1 MKKREFHMTHNKNLR
16 SIMFKRSSLI
26 MATLTL
32 SCAAAFSF
40 AATPASGLPMGE
52 PESVGMSSE
61 RLKRIDD
68 FTQRYIDDEMVA
80 GTVTLVA
87 RKGKVV
93 HFSAQGMKDV
103 ERGQSMTTDTI
114 FRMASMTKPI
124 ASVALMMLYEEGW
137 FQLDDP
143 IANWLPEF
151 SNMMIEVANADGGTR
166 LEPAQTPITFT
177 HVLTHTAGLMNS
189 WRGDTAR
196 YAEVANVRG
205 EENLASW
212 TERLASLPLR
222 YEPGTRWEYS
232 AATSVVGRLV
242 EVISGE
248 DLDTFFHTRI
258 FQPLQMTDT
267 YFYLPPDKVNRFATL
282 YGPDASNS
290 NRIMLTEVG
299 DARSNYVAEPRNF
312 FSGAGG
318 LVSTAHDYIRFQQMM
333 INGGELDD
341 VRLLGRKTVELIF
354 ANHTGDLPLW
364 LSGPG
369 MGFGLGYSVVLD
381 RAVAHTS
388 DSEGA
393 VSWGG
398 AFGTL
403 FWIDPAEEM
412 VAIIL
417 TQVRPYSHI
426 KIREGFHNV
435 VNQAIVD

>member
-1 MKKREFHMTHNKNLR
+1 MKTKMLLACFALM
-16 SIMFKRSSLI
+16 S
-26 MATLTL
+26 
-32 SCAAAFSF
+32 SF
-40 AATPASGLPMGE
+40 ANAQTPASGLPMAD
-52 PESVGMSSE
+52 PESVGMSAE
-61 RLKRIDD
+61 RLQRIDA

-103 ERGQSMTTDTI
+103 ERNQPMTTDTI

-124 ASVALMMLYEEGW
+124 ASVALMMLYEEGY

-143 IANWLPEF
+143 ISDWLPEF
-151 SNMMIEVANADGGTR
+151 KNMMVEVEQVDGSIQ
-166 LEPAQTPITFT
+166 LQPAQTPISFT
-177 HVLTHTAGLMNS
+177 HILTHTAGLMNS
-189 WRGDTAR
+189 YRGDIAR
-196 YAEVANVRG
+196 YSEVARVQG
-205 EENLASW
+205 DEKLDSW
-212 TERLASLPLR
+212 TERLATLPLR

-242 EVISGE
+242 EVISGD
-248 DLDTFFHTRI
+248 DLDTFFRERI
-258 FQPLQMTDT
+258 FEPLQMKDT

-282 YGPDASNS
+282 YGPDADNG
-290 NRIMLTEVG
+290 NRMMLTEVG
-299 DARSNYVAEPRNF
+299 DERSNYVSGPRAF
-312 FSGAGG
+312 YSGAGG

-333 INGGELDD
+333 LNGGELDG
-341 VRLLGRKTVELIF
+341 VRLLGSKTVELIF

-388 DSEGA
+388 DTEGS

-403 FWIDPAEEM
+403 FWIDPEEEL

-417 TQVRPYSHI
+417 TQIRPYSHI
-426 KIREGFHNV
+426 RLREGFHNV

>member
-1 MKKREFHMTHNKNLR
+1 MCVKKYLLP
-16 SIMFKRSSLI
+16 ILISL
-26 MATLTL
+26 
-32 SCAAAFSF
+32 SF
-40 AATPASGLPMGE
+40 TASADTPDSGLPMAE
-52 PESVGMSSE
+52 PESVGMSAQ
-61 RLKRIDD
+61 RLSRIDD
-68 FTQRYIDDEMVA
+68 FMQRYIDNDMVA

-93 HFSAQGMKDV
+93 HFKAQGMKDV
-103 ERGQSMTTDTI
+103 ERGQEMTTDTI

-143 IANWLPEF
+143 ISDWLPEF
-151 SNMMIEVANADGGTR
+151 SDMMIEVENADGSTR
-166 LEPAQTPITFT
+166 LEPAQTPISFT
-177 HVLTHTAGLMNS
+177 HILTHTAGLMNS
-189 WRGDTAR
+189 YRGDIAR
-196 YAEVANVRG
+196 YSEVSRVRG
-205 EENLASW
+205 DEDLASW
-212 TERLASLPLR
+212 TERLATLPLR

-242 EVISGE
+242 EVISGQ
-248 DLDTFFHTRI
+248 DLDTFLRERI
-258 FQPLQMTDT
+258 FVPLQMRDT
-267 YFYLPPDKVNRFATL
+267 HFYLPEDKVDRFATL
-282 YGPDASNS
+282 YGPNPDDD
-290 NRIMLTEVG
+290 NRMMLTEVG
-299 DARSNYVAEPRNF
+299 DANSRYVAEPTTF

-333 INGGELDD
+333 LNGGELDG
-341 VRLLGRKTVELIF
+341 VRLLGPKTVELIF

-388 DSEGA
+388 DTEGS

-403 FWIDPAEEM
+403 FWIDPAEEL
-412 VAIIL
+412 VAIVL
-417 TQVRPYSHI
+417 TQIRPYSHI
-426 KIREGFHNV
+426 RIREGFHNV

>member
-1 MKKREFHMTHNKNLR
+1 MPIKKY
-16 SIMFKRSSLI
+16 LI
-26 MATLTL
+26 PILLGL
-32 SCAAAFSF
+32 SFSVS
-40 AATPASGLPMGE
+40 ADTPPSGLPMAD
-52 PESVGMSSE
+52 PDSVGMSAQ
-61 RLKRIDD
+61 RLTRIDD
-68 FTQRYIDDEMVA
+68 FMQRYIDDEMVA

-87 RKGKVV
+87 RRGKVV
-93 HFSAQGMKDV
+93 HFKAQGMKDV
-103 ERGQSMTTDTI
+103 ERGQEMTTDTI

-143 IANWLPEF
+143 ISDWLPEF
-151 SNMMIEVANADGGTR
+151 SDMMIEVESADGTTR
-166 LEPAQTPITFT
+166 LEPAQTSISFT
-177 HVLTHTAGLMNS
+177 HILTHTAGLMNS
-189 WRGDTAR
+189 YRGDIAR
-196 YAEVANVRG
+196 YSEVSQVQG
-205 EENLASW
+205 DEDLASW
-212 TERLASLPLR
+212 TERLATLPLR

-242 EVISGE
+242 EVISGQ
-248 DLDTFFHTRI
+248 DLDTFMRERI
-258 FQPLQMTDT
+258 FEPLQMPDT
-267 YFYLPPDKVNRFATL
+267 HFYLPEHKVGRFATL
-282 YGPDASNS
+282 YGPNPDDG
-290 NRIMLTEVG
+290 NRMMLTEVG
-299 DARSNYVAEPRNF
+299 DANSRYVAEPTTF

-333 INGGELDD
+333 LNGGELDG
-341 VRLLGRKTVELIF
+341 VRLLGPKTVELIF

-388 DSEGA
+388 DTEGS

-403 FWIDPAEEM
+403 FWIDPAEEL
-412 VAIIL
+412 VAIVL
-417 TQVRPYSHI
+417 TQIRPYSHI
-426 KIREGFHNV
+426 RIREGFHNV

>member
-1 MKKREFHMTHNKNLR
+1 MPHINRL
-16 SIMFKRSSLI
+16 
-26 MATLTL
+26 LTAIAL
-32 SCAAAFSF
+32 TACSFMSF
-40 AATPASGLPMGE
+40 AQTPPSGLPMAE
-52 PESVGMSSE
+52 PESVGMSAE
-61 RLKRIDD
+61 RLQRIDA
-68 FTQRYIDDEMVA
+68 FTQRYIDNEMVA

-87 RKGKVV
+87 RRGKVV

-103 ERGQSMTTDTI
+103 ERNQPMTKDTI

-124 ASVALMMLYEEGW
+124 ASVALMMLYEEGY

-143 IANWLPEF
+143 ISDWLPEF
-151 SNMMIEVANADGGTR
+151 KNMMVEVEQADGTTR
-166 LEPAQTPITFT
+166 LEPAKTPISFT
-177 HVLTHTAGLMNS
+177 HILTHTAGLMNS
-189 WRGDTAR
+189 YRGDIAR
-196 YAEVANVRG
+196 YSEVSRVQG
-205 EENLASW
+205 DENLASW
-212 TERLASLPLR
+212 TERLATLPLR

-242 EVISGE
+242 EVISGD
-248 DLDTFFHTRI
+248 DLDTFLRERI
-258 FQPLQMTDT
+258 FSPLQMNDT
-267 YFYLPPDKVNRFATL
+267 HFYLPPDKVNRFATL
-282 YGPDASNS
+282 YGPDADNG
-290 NRIMLTEVG
+290 NRMMLTEVG
-299 DARSNYVAEPRNF
+299 DERSNYVSGPRAF

-333 INGGELDD
+333 LNGGELDG
-341 VRLLGRKTVELIF
+341 VRLLGSKTVELIF

-369 MGFGLGYSVVLD
+369 YGFGLGYSVVLD

-388 DSEGA
+388 DTEGA

-403 FWIDPAEEM
+403 FWVDPEEEL

-417 TQVRPYSHI
+417 TQIRPYSHI
-426 KIREGFHNV
+426 RLREGFHNV

>member
-1 MKKREFHMTHNKNLR
+1 MRRLVSRTF
-16 SIMFKRSSLI
+16 I
-26 MATLTL
+26 
-32 SCAAAFSF
+32 AAALLAGISS
-40 AATPASGLPMGE
+40 AIAQTPLSGLPMAT

-61 RLKRIDD
+61 RLQRIDD
-68 FTQRYIDDEMVA
+68 FTQRYIDNELVA

-87 RKGKVV
+87 RKGRVV

-103 ERGQSMTTDTI
+103 ERNQPMTTDTI

-143 IANWLPEF
+143 ISDWLPEF
-151 SNMMIEVANADGGTR
+151 SNMMIEIENSDGTTR
-166 LEPAQTPITFT
+166 LEPAQNPITFT
-177 HVLTHTAGLMNS
+177 HILTHTAGLMNS
-189 WRGDTAR
+189 YRGDIQR
-196 YAEVANVRG
+196 YSEVAAVRG

-212 TERLASLPLR
+212 TERLATLPLR

-232 AATSVVGRLV
+232 QATSVVGRLV
-242 EVISGE
+242 EVISGQ
-248 DLDTFFHTRI
+248 DLDTFFRERI
-258 FQPLQMTDT
+258 FEPLQMRDT
-267 YFYLPPDKVNRFATL
+267 HFYLPRDKVNRFASL
-282 YGPDASNS
+282 YGPDASNE
-290 NRIMLTEVG
+290 NRIRLTEVG
-299 DARSNYVAEPRNF
+299 DERSNYVAEPRNF
-312 FSGAGG
+312 FSGSGG

-333 INGGELDD
+333 LNGGELDG
-341 VRLLGRKTVELIF
+341 VRLLGSKTVELIF

-388 DSEGA
+388 DSEGS

-403 FWIDPAEEM
+403 FWIDPEEEL

-426 KIREGFHNV
+426 RIREGFHNV
-435 VNQAIVD
+435 VNQAIID

>member
-1 MKKREFHMTHNKNLR
+1 MSQLKQSYGLLRISLKLVAAITLTSASWMTH
-16 SIMFKRSSLI
+16 
-26 MATLTL
+26 AQ
-32 SCAAAFSF
+32 
-40 AATPASGLPMGE
+40 TPASGLPMAD
-52 PESVGMSSE
+52 PESVGMSAE
-61 RLKRIDD
+61 RLQRIDA
-68 FTQRYIDDEMVA
+68 FTQRYIDNEMVA

-87 RKGKVV
+87 RRGKVV

-103 ERGQSMTTDTI
+103 ERNQPMTTDTI

-143 IANWLPEF
+143 ISDWLPEF
-151 SNMMIEVANADGGTR
+151 KNMMVEVEQADGSVT
-166 LEPAQTPITFT
+166 LEPVKTPINFT
-177 HVLTHTAGLMNS
+177 HMLTHTAGLMNS
-189 WRGDTAR
+189 YRGDIPR
-196 YAEVANVRG
+196 YSEVSRVRG

-212 TERLASLPLR
+212 TERLATLPLR

-242 EVISGE
+242 EVISGD
-248 DLDTFFHTRI
+248 DLDTFLRERI
-258 FQPLQMTDT
+258 FEPLQMNDT
-267 YFYLPPDKVNRFATL
+267 HFYLPPDKVNRFATL
-282 YGPDASNS
+282 YGPDANNG
-290 NRIMLTEVG
+290 NRMMLTEVG
-299 DARSNYVAEPRNF
+299 DERSNYVSGPRAF

-333 INGGELDD
+333 LNGGELDG
-341 VRLLGRKTVELIF
+341 VRLLGSKTVELIF

-388 DSEGA
+388 DTEGS

-403 FWIDPAEEM
+403 FWIDPEEEL

-417 TQVRPYSHI
+417 TQIRPYSHI
-426 KIREGFHNV
+426 SLREGFHNV

>member
-1 MKKREFHMTHNKNLR
+1 MSQSMQCSRLIKKSLKLLTAVSVVSASMLTHGQ
-16 SIMFKRSSLI
+16 
-26 MATLTL
+26 
-32 SCAAAFSF
+32 
-40 AATPASGLPMGE
+40 TPVSGLPMAD
-52 PESVGMSSE
+52 PESVGMSAE
-61 RLKRIDD
+61 RLQRIDA
-68 FTQRYIDDEMVA
+68 FTQRYIDNEMVA

-87 RKGKVV
+87 RQGKVV

-103 ERGQSMTTDTI
+103 ERNQEMTTDTI

-124 ASVALMMLYEEGW
+124 ASVALMMLYEEGL

-143 IANWLPEF
+143 IADWLPEF
-151 SNMMIEVANADGGTR
+151 KNMMVEVEQADGSIS
-166 LEPAQTPITFT
+166 LEPAKTPISFT
-177 HVLTHTAGLMNS
+177 HILTHTAGLMNS
-189 WRGDTAR
+189 WIGDTAR
-196 YAEVANVRG
+196 YSEVARVQG
-205 EENLASW
+205 DENLASW
-212 TERLASLPLR
+212 TERHATMPLR

-242 EVISGE
+242 EVMSGD
-248 DLDTFFHTRI
+248 DLDTFFRERI
-258 FQPLQMTDT
+258 FEPLQMKDT
-267 YFYLPPDKVNRFATL
+267 HFYLPPDKVNRFASL
-282 YGPDASNS
+282 YGPDADNG
-290 NRIMLTEVG
+290 NRMMLTEVG
-299 DARSNYVAEPRNF
+299 DERSNYVSGPRAF

-333 INGGELDD
+333 LNGGELDG
-341 VRLLGRKTVELIF
+341 VRLLGPKTVELMF

-369 MGFGLGYSVVLD
+369 YGFGLGYSVVMD

-388 DSEGA
+388 DTEGS

-403 FWIDPAEEM
+403 FWIDPEEEL

-417 TQVRPYSHI
+417 SQIRPYSHI
-426 KIREGFHNV
+426 RLREGFHNV

>member
-1 MKKREFHMTHNKNLR
+1 
-16 SIMFKRSSLI
+16 
-26 MATLTL
+26 MA
-32 SCAAAFSF
+32 
-40 AATPASGLPMGE
+40 E

-61 RLKRIDD
+61 RLQRIDA

-87 RKGKVV
+87 RRGKVV

-103 ERGQSMTTDTI
+103 ERNQPMTKDTI

-124 ASVALMMLYEEGW
+124 ASVALMMLYEEGY

-143 IANWLPEF
+143 ISDWLPEF
-151 SNMMIEVANADGGTR
+151 KNMMVEVEQADGTTR
-166 LEPAQTPITFT
+166 LEPAKTPISFT
-177 HVLTHTAGLMNS
+177 HILTHTAGLMNS
-189 WRGDTAR
+189 YRGDIAR
-196 YAEVANVRG
+196 YSEVSRVQG
-205 EENLASW
+205 DENLASW
-212 TERLASLPLR
+212 TERLATLPLR

-242 EVISGE
+242 EVISGD
-248 DLDTFFHTRI
+248 DLDTFLRERI
-258 FQPLQMTDT
+258 FSPLQMNDT
-267 YFYLPPDKVNRFATL
+267 HFYLPPDKVNRFATL
-282 YGPDASNS
+282 YGPDADNG
-290 NRIMLTEVG
+290 NRMTLTEVG
-299 DARSNYVAEPRNF
+299 DERSNYVSGPRAF

-333 INGGELDD
+333 LNGGELDG
-341 VRLLGRKTVELIF
+341 VRLLGSKTVELIF

-388 DSEGA
+388 DTEGA

-403 FWIDPAEEM
+403 FWIDPEEEL

-417 TQVRPYSHI
+417 TQIRPYSHI
-426 KIREGFHNV
+426 RLREGFHNV

>member
-1 MKKREFHMTHNKNLR
+1 MSYIKNCRVIQTSLR
-16 SIMFKRSSLI
+16 LFAVVTLASFSLL
-26 MATLTL
+26 AY
-32 SCAAAFSF
+32 AQ
-40 AATPASGLPMGE
+40 TPPSGLPMAD
-52 PESVGMSSE
+52 PESVGMSAE
-61 RLKRIDD
+61 RLQRIDA

-87 RKGKVV
+87 RRGKVV

-103 ERGQSMTTDTI
+103 ERNQPMTTDTI

-124 ASVALMMLYEEGW
+124 ASVALMMLYEEGY

-143 IANWLPEF
+143 ISDWLPEF
-151 SNMMIEVANADGGTR
+151 KNMMVEVEQSDGSIR
-166 LEPAQTPITFT
+166 LEPVKTPINFT
-177 HVLTHTAGLMNS
+177 HILTHTAGLMNS
-189 WRGDTAR
+189 YRGDIAR
-196 YAEVANVRG
+196 YSEVARVQG
-205 EENLASW
+205 DEKLDSW
-212 TERLASLPLR
+212 TERLATLPLR

-242 EVISGE
+242 EVISGD
-248 DLDTFFHTRI
+248 DLDTFFRERI
-258 FQPLQMTDT
+258 FEPLQMKDT

-282 YGPDASNS
+282 YGPDADNG
-290 NRIMLTEVG
+290 NRMMLTEVG
-299 DARSNYVAEPRNF
+299 DERSNYVSGPRAF

-318 LVSTAHDYIRFQQMM
+318 LVSTAHDYVRFQQMM
-333 INGGELDD
+333 LNGGELDG
-341 VRLLGRKTVELIF
+341 VRLLGSKTVELIF

-369 MGFGLGYSVVLD
+369 MGFSLGYSVVLD

-388 DSEGA
+388 DTEGS

-403 FWIDPAEEM
+403 FWIDPEEEL

-417 TQVRPYSHI
+417 TQIRPYSHI
-426 KIREGFHNV
+426 RLREGFHNV

>member
-1 MKKREFHMTHNKNLR
+1 MSPLKQSFNVLKTSLKFVCAVTLVSTAWMTY
-16 SIMFKRSSLI
+16 
-26 MATLTL
+26 AQ
-32 SCAAAFSF
+32 
-40 AATPASGLPMGE
+40 TPSSGLPMAD
-52 PESVGMSSE
+52 PSSVGMSAE
-61 RLKRIDD
+61 RLQRINA

-103 ERGQSMTTDTI
+103 ERNLPMTTDTI

-124 ASVALMMLYEEGW
+124 ASVALMMLYEEGY

-143 IANWLPEF
+143 ISDWLPEF
-151 SNMMIEVANADGGTR
+151 KNMMVEVENADGTTR
-166 LEPAQTPITFT
+166 LEAAKTPISFT
-177 HVLTHTAGLMNS
+177 HILTHTAGLMNS
-189 WRGDTAR
+189 YRGDIAR
-196 YAEVANVRG
+196 YSEVSRVRG

-212 TERLASLPLR
+212 TERLATLPLR

-242 EVISGE
+242 EVISGD
-248 DLDTFFHTRI
+248 DLDTFLRERI
-258 FQPLQMTDT
+258 FEPLQMNDT
-267 YFYLPPDKVNRFATL
+267 HFYLPPDKVNRFASL
-282 YGPDASNS
+282 YGPDADNG
-290 NRIMLTEVG
+290 NRMMLTEVG
-299 DARSNYVAEPRNF
+299 DGRSNYVAGPRAF

-333 INGGELDD
+333 LNGGELDG
-341 VRLLGRKTVELIF
+341 VRLLGSKTVELIF

-369 MGFGLGYSVVLD
+369 YGFGLGYSVVLD

-388 DSEGA
+388 DTEGS

-403 FWIDPAEEM
+403 FWIDPEEEL

-417 TQVRPYSHI
+417 TQIRPYSHI
-426 KIREGFHNV
+426 RLREGFHNV

>member
-1 MKKREFHMTHNKNLR
+1 MPQNKT
-16 SIMFKRSSLI
+16 SSYFSEPARALL
-26 MATLTL
+26 AAFTL
-32 SCAAAFSF
+32 SLVSVAAA
-40 AATPASGLPMGE
+40 AQTPPSGLPMAE

-61 RLKRIDD
+61 RLQRIDA
-68 FTQRYIDDEMVA
+68 FTQRYINDQMVA

-87 RKGKVV
+87 RKGNVV

-103 ERGQSMTTDTI
+103 ERNLPMTTDTI

-124 ASVALMMLYEEGW
+124 VSVALMMLYEEGW

-143 IANWLPEF
+143 ISDWLPEF
-151 SNMMIEVANADGGTR
+151 SNMMVEIENPDGSTR
-166 LEPAQTPITFT
+166 LEPAKNPITFT
-177 HVLTHTAGLMNS
+177 HILTHTAGLMNS
-189 WRGDTAR
+189 YRGDIAR
-196 YAEVANVRG
+196 YTEVSRVRG
-205 EENLASW
+205 EEKLDTW
-212 TERLASLPLR
+212 TQRLATLPLR

-242 EVISGE
+242 EVISGD
-248 DLDTFFHTRI
+248 DLDTFLRERI
-258 FQPLQMTDT
+258 FEPLQMKDT
-267 YFYLPPDKVNRFATL
+267 HFYLPPDKVNRFATL
-282 YGPDASNS
+282 YGPDANNG
-290 NRIMLTEVG
+290 NRMMLTEVG
-299 DARSNYVAEPRNF
+299 DERSNYVSGPRAF

-318 LVSTAHDYIRFQQMM
+318 LVSTAHDYVRFQQMM
-333 INGGELDD
+333 LNGGELDG
-341 VRLLGRKTVELIF
+341 VRILGSKTVELIF

-388 DSEGA
+388 DTEGS

-403 FWIDPAEEM
+403 FWVDPEEEL

-417 TQVRPYSHI
+417 TQIRPYSHI
-426 KIREGFHNV
+426 RLREGFHNV

>member
-1 MKKREFHMTHNKNLR
+1 MSQKNRSLYMHQSLR
-16 SIMFKRSSLI
+16 QWLV
-26 MATLTL
+26 ALTL
-32 SCAAAFSF
+32 SALPVAALAQ
-40 AATPASGLPMGE
+40 TPPSGLPMAE

-61 RLKRIDD
+61 RLQRIDA
-68 FTQRYIDDEMVA
+68 FTQRYINEQMVA

-103 ERGQSMTTDTI
+103 ERNLPMTTDTI

-143 IANWLPEF
+143 ISDWLPEF
-151 SNMMIEVANADGGTR
+151 SNMMVEVENEDGSTR
-166 LEPAQTPITFT
+166 LEPAQNPITFT
-177 HVLTHTAGLMNS
+177 HILTHTAGLMNS
-189 WRGDTAR
+189 YRGDIAR
-196 YAEVANVRG
+196 YTEVSSVRG
-205 EENLASW
+205 EEKLDTW
-212 TERLASLPLR
+212 TQRLATLPLR

-232 AATSVVGRLV
+232 QATSVVGRLV
-242 EVISGE
+242 EVISGQ
-248 DLDTFFHTRI
+248 DLDTFLRERI
-258 FQPLQMTDT
+258 FEPLQMRDT
-267 YFYLPPDKVNRFATL
+267 HFYLPPDKVNRFATL
-282 YGPDASNS
+282 YGPDANNG
-290 NRIMLTEVG
+290 NRMMLTEVG
-299 DARSNYVAEPRNF
+299 DERSTFVSGPRAF
-312 FSGAGG
+312 FSGSGG
-318 LVSTAHDYIRFQQMM
+318 LLSTAHDYVRFQQMM
-333 INGGELDD
+333 LNGGELDG
-341 VRLLGRKTVELIF
+341 VRLLGPKTVELIF

-369 MGFGLGYSVVLD
+369 YGFGLGYSVVLD

-388 DSEGA
+388 DTEGS

-403 FWIDPAEEM
+403 FWVDPDEEL

-417 TQVRPYSHI
+417 TQIRPYSHI
-426 KIREGFHNV
+426 RLREGFHNV

>member
-1 MKKREFHMTHNKNLR
+1 MPIKKYLIPILF
-16 SIMFKRSSLI
+16 SLSLP
-26 MATLTL
+26 AL
-32 SCAAAFSF
+32 AD
-40 AATPASGLPMGE
+40 TPASGLPMAE
-52 PESVGMSSE
+52 PESVGMSSQ
-61 RLKRIDD
+61 RLERIDD
-68 FTQRYIDDEMVA
+68 FMQRYIDADMVA

-93 HFSAQGMKDV
+93 HFQAQGMKDV
-103 ERGQSMTTDTI
+103 ERDQEMTTDTI

-143 IANWLPEF
+143 IADWLPEF
-151 SNMMIEVANADGGTR
+151 SNMMIEVESADGSTR
-166 LEPAQTPITFT
+166 LEPAQTPISFT
-177 HVLTHTAGLMNS
+177 HILTHTAGLMNS
-189 WRGDTAR
+189 YRGDVAR
-196 YAEVANVRG
+196 YSQVSQVQGDED
-205 EENLASW
+205 LASW
-212 TERLASLPLR
+212 TERLATLPLR

-242 EVISGE
+242 EVISGQ
-248 DLDTFFHTRI
+248 DLDTFLRERI
-258 FQPLQMTDT
+258 FEPLQMHDT
-267 YFYLPPDKVNRFATL
+267 HFYLPPEKVDRFATL
-282 YGPDASNS
+282 YGPNPEDD
-290 NRIMLTEVG
+290 NRMMLTEVG
-299 DARSNYVAEPRNF
+299 DANSRYVAEPRTF

-333 INGGELDD
+333 LNGGELDG
-341 VRLLGRKTVELIF
+341 VRLLGPKTVELIF

-388 DSEGA
+388 DTEGS

-403 FWIDPAEEM
+403 FWIDPAEEL
-412 VAIIL
+412 VAIVL
-417 TQVRPYSHI
+417 TQIRPYSHI
-426 KIREGFHNV
+426 RIREGFHNV

>member
-1 MKKREFHMTHNKNLR
+1 MPIGKYLLPILF
-16 SIMFKRSSLI
+16 SLSLPAI
-26 MATLTL
+26 AD
-32 SCAAAFSF
+32 
-40 AATPASGLPMGE
+40 TPASGLPMAE
-52 PESVGMSSE
+52 PGSVGMSAQ
-61 RLKRIDD
+61 RLQRIDD
-68 FTQRYIDDEMVA
+68 FMQRYIDADMVA

-93 HFSAQGMKDV
+93 HFQAQGMKDV
-103 ERGQSMTTDTI
+103 ERGQEMTTDTI

-143 IANWLPEF
+143 ISDWLPEF
-151 SNMMIEVANADGGTR
+151 SNMMIEVENADGSTR
-166 LEPAQTPITFT
+166 LAPAQTPINFT
-177 HVLTHTAGLMNS
+177 HILTHTAGLMNS
-189 WRGDTAR
+189 YRGDVAR
-196 YAEVANVRG
+196 YSEVSRVQG
-205 EENLASW
+205 DEDLASW
-212 TERLASLPLR
+212 TERLATLPLR

-242 EVISGE
+242 EVISGQ
-248 DLDTFFHTRI
+248 DLDTFLRERI
-258 FQPLQMTDT
+258 FTPLQMRDT
-267 YFYLPPDKVNRFATL
+267 HFYLPPDKVGRFATL
-282 YGPDASNS
+282 YGPNPDNG
-290 NRIMLTEVG
+290 NRMMLTEVG
-299 DARSNYVAEPRNF
+299 DANSRYVTEPRTF

-333 INGGELDD
+333 LNGGELDG
-341 VRLLGRKTVELIF
+341 VRLLGTKTVELMF

-381 RAVAHTS
+381 RAEAYTS
-388 DSEGA
+388 DSEGS

-403 FWIDPAEEM
+403 FWIDPAEEL
-412 VAIIL
+412 VAIVL
-417 TQVRPYSHI
+417 TQIRPYSHI
-426 KIREGFHNV
+426 RIREGFHNV

>member
-1 MKKREFHMTHNKNLR
+1 MPIIKYLIPILF
-16 SIMFKRSSLI
+16 SL
-26 MATLTL
+26 
-32 SCAAAFSF
+32 SFS
-40 AATPASGLPMGE
+40 ASADTPASGLPMAE
-52 PESVGMSSE
+52 PESVGVSAQ
-61 RLKRIDD
+61 RLSRIDD
-68 FTQRYIDDEMVA
+68 FMQRYIDNEMVA

-87 RKGKVV
+87 RQGKVV
-93 HFSAQGMKDV
+93 HFRAQGMKDV
-103 ERGQSMTTDTI
+103 ERGQEMTTDTI

-143 IANWLPEF
+143 ISDWLPEF
-151 SNMMIEVANADGGTR
+151 SDMMIEVENADGSTR
-166 LEPAQTPITFT
+166 LEPAQTPISFT
-177 HVLTHTAGLMNS
+177 HILTHTAGLMNS
-189 WRGDTAR
+189 YRGDIAR
-196 YAEVANVRG
+196 YSEVSRVQG
-205 EENLASW
+205 DEELASW
-212 TERLASLPLR
+212 TERLATLPLR

-242 EVISGE
+242 EVISGQ
-248 DLDTFFHTRI
+248 DLDTFLRERI
-258 FQPLQMTDT
+258 FEPLQMPDT
-267 YFYLPPDKVNRFATL
+267 HFYLPPEKVDRFATL
-282 YGPDASNS
+282 YGPNPDDD
-290 NRIMLTEVG
+290 NRMMLTEVG
-299 DARSNYVAEPRNF
+299 DANSRYVAEPRTF

-333 INGGELDD
+333 LNGGELDG
-341 VRLLGRKTVELIF
+341 VRLLGPKTVELIF

-388 DSEGA
+388 DTEGS

-403 FWIDPAEEM
+403 FWIDPAEEL
-412 VAIIL
+412 VAIVL
-417 TQVRPYSHI
+417 TQIRPYSHI
-426 KIREGFHNV
+426 RIREGFHNV

>member
-1 MKKREFHMTHNKNLR
+1 MSQSMQCSRLIKKSLKLLTAVSVVSASMLTHGQ
-16 SIMFKRSSLI
+16 
-26 MATLTL
+26 
-32 SCAAAFSF
+32 
-40 AATPASGLPMGE
+40 TPVSGLPMAD
-52 PESVGMSSE
+52 PESVGMSAE
-61 RLKRIDD
+61 RLQRIDA
-68 FTQRYIDDEMVA
+68 FTQRYIDNEMVA

-87 RKGKVV
+87 RQGKVV

-103 ERGQSMTTDTI
+103 ERNQEMTTDTI

-124 ASVALMMLYEEGW
+124 ASVALMMLYEEGL

-143 IANWLPEF
+143 IADWLPEF
-151 SNMMIEVANADGGTR
+151 KNMMVEVEQADGSIS
-166 LEPAQTPITFT
+166 LEPAKTPISFT
-177 HVLTHTAGLMNS
+177 HILTHTAGLMNS
-189 WRGDTAR
+189 WIGDTAR
-196 YAEVANVRG
+196 YSEVARVQG
-205 EENLASW
+205 DENLASW
-212 TERLASLPLR
+212 TERHATMPLR

-242 EVISGE
+242 EVMSGD
-248 DLDTFFHTRI
+248 DLDTFFRERI
-258 FQPLQMTDT
+258 FEPLQMKDMH
-267 YFYLPPDKVNRFATL
+267 FYLPPDKVNRFASL
-282 YGPDASNS
+282 YGPDADNG
-290 NRIMLTEVG
+290 NRMMLTEVG
-299 DARSNYVAEPRNF
+299 DERSNYVSGPRAF

-333 INGGELDD
+333 LNGGELDG
-341 VRLLGRKTVELIF
+341 VRLLGPKTVELMF

-369 MGFGLGYSVVLD
+369 YGFGLGYSVVMD

-388 DSEGA
+388 DTEGS

-403 FWIDPAEEM
+403 FWIDPEEEL

-417 TQVRPYSHI
+417 SQIRPYSHI
-426 KIREGFHNV
+426 RLREGFHNV

>member
-1 MKKREFHMTHNKNLR
+1 MPQIKQTCFLLAPARILLT
-16 SIMFKRSSLI
+16 
-26 MATLTL
+26 ALTL
-32 SCAAAFSF
+32 STVSMVALAQ
-40 AATPASGLPMGE
+40 TPPSGLPMAE

-61 RLKRIDD
+61 RLQRIDA
-68 FTQRYIDDEMVA
+68 FTQRYINDQMVA

-103 ERGQSMTTDTI
+103 ERNLPMTTDTI

-143 IANWLPEF
+143 ISDWLPEF
-151 SNMMIEVANADGGTR
+151 SNMMVEVENPDGSTR
-166 LEPAQTPITFT
+166 LEPAKNPITFT
-177 HVLTHTAGLMNS
+177 HILTHTAGLMNS
-189 WRGDTAR
+189 YRGDIER
-196 YAEVANVRG
+196 YTEVSRVQG
-205 EENLASW
+205 DEKLDSW
-212 TERLASLPLR
+212 TQRLATLPLR

-242 EVISGE
+242 EVISGD
-248 DLDTFFHTRI
+248 DLDTFLRERI
-258 FQPLQMTDT
+258 FEPLQMKDT
-267 YFYLPPDKVNRFATL
+267 HFYLPPDKVNRFATL
-282 YGPDASNS
+282 YGPDANNG
-290 NRIMLTEVG
+290 NRMMLTEVG
-299 DARSNYVAEPRNF
+299 DERSNYVSGPRAF

-318 LVSTAHDYIRFQQMM
+318 LVSTAHDYVRFQQMM
-333 INGGELDD
+333 LNGGELDG
-341 VRLLGRKTVELIF
+341 VRILGPKTVELIF

-388 DSEGA
+388 DTEGS

-403 FWIDPAEEM
+403 FWVDPEEEL

-417 TQVRPYSHI
+417 TQIRPYSHI
-426 KIREGFHNV
+426 RLREGFHNV

>member
-1 MKKREFHMTHNKNLR
+1 MLIRRLILP
-16 SIMFKRSSLI
+16 IMLFF
-26 MATLTL
+26 T
-32 SCAAAFSF
+32 CQSF
-40 AATPASGLPMGE
+40 AETPASGLPMAE

-61 RLKRIDD
+61 RLQRVDD
-68 FTQRYIDDEMVA
+68 FMQRHIDRDLVA

-87 RKGKVV
+87 RQGKVV
-93 HFSAQGMKDV
+93 HFNAQGMKDV
-103 ERGQSMTTDTI
+103 ERGQEMTTDTI
-114 FRMASMTKPI
+114 FRMASMTKPV

-143 IANWLPEF
+143 ISDWLPEF
-151 SNMMIEVANADGGTR
+151 SDMMLEVEDEDGSTR
-166 LEPAQTPITFT
+166 LEPTPTPISFT
-177 HVLTHTAGLMNS
+177 HILTHTAGLMNS
-189 WRGDTAR
+189 YRGDIAR
-196 YAEVANVRG
+196 YTEVSSVQG
-205 EENLASW
+205 DEDLAAW
-212 TERLASLPLR
+212 TERLATLPLR

-242 EVISGE
+242 EVISGM
-248 DLDTFFHTRI
+248 DLETFLRERI
-258 FQPLQMTDT
+258 FEPLRMHDT
-267 YFYLPPDKVNRFATL
+267 HFYLPPDKANRFATL
-282 YGPDASNS
+282 YAPDENND

-299 DARSNYVAEPRNF
+299 DENSRYVAEPRIF
-312 FSGAGG
+312 FSGSGG

-333 INGGELDD
+333 LNGGELDG
-341 VRLLGRKTVELIF
+341 VRLLGPKTVELMF

-388 DSEGA
+388 DTEGS

-403 FWIDPAEEM
+403 FWIDPAEEL

-417 TQVRPYSHI
+417 TQVRPYTHI
-426 KIREGFHNV
+426 SIREGFHNV
-435 VNQAIVD
+435 VNQAIVE

>member
-1 MKKREFHMTHNKNLR
+1 MPHINKLLAA
-16 SIMFKRSSLI
+16 I
-26 MATLTL
+26 ALTAC
-32 SCAAAFSF
+32 SFMSF
-40 AATPASGLPMGE
+40 AQTPPSGLPMAE
-52 PESVGMSSE
+52 PESVGMSAE
-61 RLKRIDD
+61 RLQRIDA
-68 FTQRYIDDEMVA
+68 FTQRYIDNEMVA

-87 RKGKVV
+87 RRGKVV

-103 ERGQSMTTDTI
+103 ERNQPMTKDTI

-124 ASVALMMLYEEGW
+124 ASVALMMLYEEGY

-143 IANWLPEF
+143 ISDWLPEF
-151 SNMMIEVANADGGTR
+151 KNMMVEVEQADGTTR
-166 LEPAQTPITFT
+166 LEPAKTPISFT
-177 HVLTHTAGLMNS
+177 HILTHTAGLMNS
-189 WRGDTAR
+189 YRGDIAR
-196 YAEVANVRG
+196 YSQVSRVQG
-205 EENLASW
+205 DENLASW
-212 TERLASLPLR
+212 TERLATLPLR

-242 EVISGE
+242 EVISGD
-248 DLDTFFHTRI
+248 DLDTFLRERI
-258 FQPLQMTDT
+258 FSPLQMNDT
-267 YFYLPPDKVNRFATL
+267 HFYLPPDKVNRFATL
-282 YGPDASNS
+282 YGPDADNG
-290 NRIMLTEVG
+290 NRMMLTEVG
-299 DARSNYVAEPRNF
+299 DERSNYVSGPRAF

-333 INGGELDD
+333 LNGGELDG
-341 VRLLGRKTVELIF
+341 VRLLGSKTVELIF

-388 DSEGA
+388 DTEGA

-403 FWIDPAEEM
+403 FWVDPEEEL

-417 TQVRPYSHI
+417 TQIRPYSHI
-426 KIREGFHNV
+426 RLREGFHNV

>member
-1 MKKREFHMTHNKNLR
+1 MPIKKYLIPILF
-16 SIMFKRSSLI
+16 SLSLP
-26 MATLTL
+26 AL
-32 SCAAAFSF
+32 AD
-40 AATPASGLPMGE
+40 TPASGLPMAE
-52 PESVGMSSE
+52 PESVGMSSQ
-61 RLKRIDD
+61 RLERIDD
-68 FTQRYIDDEMVA
+68 FMQRYIDADMVA

-93 HFSAQGMKDV
+93 HFQAQGMKDV
-103 ERGQSMTTDTI
+103 ERDQEMTTDTI

-143 IANWLPEF
+143 IADWLPEF
-151 SNMMIEVANADGGTR
+151 SNMMIEVESADGSNR
-166 LEPAQTPITFT
+166 LEPAQTPISFT
-177 HVLTHTAGLMNS
+177 HILTHTAGLMNS
-189 WRGDTAR
+189 YRGDVAR
-196 YAEVANVRG
+196 YSQVSQVQGDED
-205 EENLASW
+205 LASW
-212 TERLASLPLR
+212 TERLATLPLR

-242 EVISGE
+242 EVISGQ
-248 DLDTFFHTRI
+248 DLDTFLRERI
-258 FQPLQMTDT
+258 FEPLQMHDT
-267 YFYLPPDKVNRFATL
+267 HFYLPPEKVDRFATL
-282 YGPDASNS
+282 YGPNPEDD
-290 NRIMLTEVG
+290 NRMMLTEVG
-299 DARSNYVAEPRNF
+299 DANSRYVAEPRTF

-333 INGGELDD
+333 LNGGELDG
-341 VRLLGRKTVELIF
+341 VRLLGPKTVELIF

-388 DSEGA
+388 DTEGS

-403 FWIDPAEEM
+403 FWIDPAEEL
-412 VAIIL
+412 VAIVL
-417 TQVRPYSHI
+417 TQIRPYSHI
-426 KIREGFHNV
+426 RIREGFHNV

>member
-1 MKKREFHMTHNKNLR
+1 MSQSMQCSRLIKKSLKLLTAVSVVSASMLTHGQ
-16 SIMFKRSSLI
+16 
-26 MATLTL
+26 
-32 SCAAAFSF
+32 
-40 AATPASGLPMGE
+40 TPVSGLPMAD
-52 PESVGMSSE
+52 PESVGMSAE
-61 RLKRIDD
+61 RLQRIDA
-68 FTQRYIDDEMVA
+68 FTQRYIDNEMVA

-87 RKGKVV
+87 RQGKVV

-103 ERGQSMTTDTI
+103 ERNQEMTTDTI

-124 ASVALMMLYEEGW
+124 ASVALMMLYEEGL

-143 IANWLPEF
+143 IADWLPEF
-151 SNMMIEVANADGGTR
+151 KNMMVEVEQADGCII
-166 LEPAQTPITFT
+166 LEPAKTPISFT
-177 HVLTHTAGLMNS
+177 HILTHTAGLMNS
-189 WRGDTAR
+189 WLGDTER
-196 YAEVANVRG
+196 YSEVARVQG
-205 EENLASW
+205 DENLASW
-212 TERLASLPLR
+212 TKRHATMPLR

-242 EVISGE
+242 EVMSGD
-248 DLDTFFHTRI
+248 DLDTFFRERI
-258 FQPLQMTDT
+258 FEPLQMKDT
-267 YFYLPPDKVNRFATL
+267 HFYLPPDKVNRFASL
-282 YGPDASNS
+282 YGPDADNG
-290 NRIMLTEVG
+290 NRMMLTEVG
-299 DARSNYVAEPRNF
+299 DERSNFVSGPRAF

-333 INGGELDD
+333 SNGGELDG
-341 VRLLGRKTVELIF
+341 VRLLGPKTVELMF

-369 MGFGLGYSVVLD
+369 YGFGLGYSVVMD

-388 DSEGA
+388 DTEGS

-403 FWIDPAEEM
+403 FWIDPEEEL

-417 TQVRPYSHI
+417 SQIRPYSHI
-426 KIREGFHNV
+426 RLREGFHNV